1 MLKFQF
7 INSNEKK
14 YIYIE
19 REDEEKKFI
28 GNNQLVKLPEKAA
41 NHESQKQPRRL
52 TGGRREAF
60 PSKKIQGGNN
70 MYQ

>member
-1 MLKFQF
+1 MRR
-7 INSNEKK
+7 N
-14 YIYIE
+14 IYRE

-41 NHESQKQPRRL
+41 SHESQKQPRRL

-60 PSKKIQGGNN
+60 PSKKI
-70 MYQ
+70 